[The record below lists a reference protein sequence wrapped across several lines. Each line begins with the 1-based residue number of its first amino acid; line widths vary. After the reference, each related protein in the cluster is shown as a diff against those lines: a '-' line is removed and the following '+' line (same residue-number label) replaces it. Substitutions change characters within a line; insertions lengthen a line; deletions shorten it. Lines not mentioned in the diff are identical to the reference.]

1 MTVIIFVL
9 VKIEKGR
16 IDKEVTQ
23 SKPKNPEDPQHF
35 ESHENGDTKSET
47 SSKSIPDSGVYTSIE
62 SDLNDR
68 VKEQT
73 RSKLTKTE
81 SVIYDDHH
89 TEMDSTCQS
98 STNSLQNWS
107 PSIDAADSD
116 DDTEASKNIEL
127 SMEDII
133 IHAPPS
139 NYCNSS
145 STDD

>member
-1 MTVIIFVL
+1 M
-9 VKIEKGR
+9 
-16 IDKEVTQ
+16 
-23 SKPKNPEDPQHF
+23 
-35 ESHENGDTKSET
+35 
-47 SSKSIPDSGVYTSIE
+47 YTSIE